1 MDIARGLAMCIR
13 NAWRCLDIVV
23 FDAGSFGG
31 NQDVTL
37 KHLLVFVLGAIVLVK
52 FVRFCMGGSF
62 NSAGDRANY
71 ETFSNFVTHPYG
83 TSLSERGWSRRYR
96 K

>member
-1 MDIARGLAMCIR
+1 MDIARGLAICIR
-13 NAWRCLDIVV
+13 NAWRCLDVVV

-37 KHLLVFVLGAIVLVK
+37 KNILVLVLGAILLVK

-71 ETFSNFVTHPYG
+71 HDFMSFASYPYQD
-83 TSLSERGWSRRYR
+83 TLSERNKR
-96 K
+96 KWK